1 MADTQH
7 VPPLESLRFDLFVI
21 VVLSF
26 FAFVATFYLIPWFSP
41 LFINAGLSGKDIG
54 KVEKNVV
61 AESQGT
67 MASAVYLITMFLFI
81 PFHFHPY
88 LLNSKETDFPHGRF
102 VEFIC
107 ALLSICCMIFL
118 GFADDVLN
126 LKWRHKLLLPTV
138 ASLPLLMVYL
148 VNFGSTTIVVPEPLR
163 SVFGVTLDL
172 GFLYYVY
179 MGMLAVFCTN
189 AVNILAGINGVEAG
203 QSFVIGVSI
212 VVHNAM
218 QIHRGALDH
227 QNHELS
233 LFLLL
238 PFLGVTSALLYHN
251 WYPSSCFV
259 GDTFCYFSG
268 MTFAVAGILGHFSKT
283 MILFFIPQV
292 LNFIFSVPQLFRLVP
307 CPRHRLPRLNP
318 ETGLLENSTATFR
331 PCDISQLSMM
341 ILTVYKS
348 LGVISYRK
356 FEDKDGQTQIEVSNF
371 TLINL
376 LLRAFGPTHE
386 RTLTIL
392 VLVCQALCSLLAFY
406 LRYVIVLYLYEG
418 ENDYNKHMAG
428 LQ

>member
-1 MADTQH
+1 MFHTWT
-7 VPPLESLRFDLFVI
+7 I
-21 VVLSF
+21 LS
-26 FAFVATFYLIPWFSP
+26 TTY
-41 LFINAGLSGKDIG
+41 SGKTFLSIR
-54 KVEKNVV
+54 

-88 LLNSKETDFPHGRF
+88 LLNSKDTEFPHGRF

-138 ASLPLLMVYL
+138 ASLPLLMVYF

-163 SVFGVTLDL
+163 SVIGVTLDLGMSCHTMLSWRCRPRLCLWEPHTTLSCRPPILDILVTHDLIHCLLQVRIYLSCNQSALWDYLNSIKACTWCKSMQQMPVLLIAMCSAQIFVYLTKQCVNTMVL

-212 VVHNAM
+212 VVHNTV
-218 QIHRGALDH
+218 QIQRGALDH

-238 PFLGVTSALLYHN
+238 VLCHCLHVVSRKVDVDIVLLPVWHFACDDNHRSACTTKPWKHAMRVTWMTVFARGVILLSA
-251 WYPSSCFV
+251 
-259 GDTFCYFSG
+259 
-268 MTFAVAGILGHFSKT
+268 FSKNPVDT
-283 MILFFIPQV
+283 MWDFQ
-292 LNFIFSVPQLFRLVP
+292 R
-307 CPRHRLPRLNP
+307 
-318 ETGLLENSTATFR
+318 E
-331 PCDISQLSMM
+331 
-341 ILTVYKS
+341 
-348 LGVISYRK
+348 
-356 FEDKDGQTQIEVSNF
+356 
-371 TLINL
+371 
-376 LLRAFGPTHE
+376 
-386 RTLTIL
+386 
-392 VLVCQALCSLLAFY
+392 
-406 LRYVIVLYLYEG
+406 
-418 ENDYNKHMAG
+418 
-428 LQ
+428 